1 VQAVGRCAFGVRP
14 ADDRIKKRPDAG
26 GHEPDQPETFLSETE
41 LRDLTTR
48 FPLAGRVDAIILRP
62 QRRGEAVTVESVMAI
77 AACGLEGDHYA
88 QPARGRVA
96 GGSRQV
102 TLIQAEHLPVVAA
115 LMGQAHID
123 AARLRRNLV
132 VSGLNLLA
140 AHALFRDR
148 PLVLRI
154 GAEVVLEVTGH
165 CDPCSRMEAVLGP
178 GGYNAM
184 RGHGGVKARVL
195 AGGLLRVNDPVHC
208 GLAATE
214 CP

>member
-1 VQAVGRCAFGVRP
+1 MSPER
-14 ADDRIKKRPDAG
+14 DRAEQSPSEAG
-26 GHEPDQPETFLSETE
+26 LRE
-41 LRDLTTR
+41 LTAR
-48 FPLAGRVDAIILRP
+48 FPHPGRIEAISLRP
-62 QRRGEAVTVESVMAI
+62 QRRGDVVAVESVMAI

-88 QPARGRVA
+88 QPSRSRVD
-96 GGSRQV
+96 GGNRQV

-115 LMGQAHID
+115 LTGRARVD
-123 AARLRRNLV
+123 ASLLRRNLV

-154 GAEVVLEVTGH
+154 GARVVLAVTGH

-184 RGHGGVKARVL
+184 RGHGGVNARIL
-195 AGGLLRVNDPVHC
+195 TGGLIRVGDAVAC
-208 GLAATE
+208 ELMQA
-214 CP
+214 